1 MARLRATTQLRA
13 SARREAP
20 SHGRTTRGPLVLK
33 LGGELLEQPEDVERV
48 ARAIAALSPRP
59 PGPVARNRKL
69 AEPGPQLVV
78 VHGGGKEIDAALAVA
93 GIEKRQV
100 DGLRITDAATL
111 DVVVAVVAGSINTRL
126 VAAVR
131 RAGARPVGLTGAD
144 ATVATVKRSAPIKT
158 VAGELVDL
166 GLVGAPVDN
175 GRPQL
180 LSDLMQRGY
189 VPVIACVGATRD
201 GRLMNVNA
209 DTLASHLARAIG
221 ARRLVIAGG
230 TSGVLDEQGQT
241 IARMTGRE
249 AARLIKAGTANK
261 GMVAKLQACRAALAG
276 GVRDVVIANG
286 RDSRLDAVAL
296 DTAPATGCTQVV
308 R

>member
-1 MARLRATTQLRA
+1 MARVRAG
-13 SARREAP
+13 AP
-20 SHGRTTRGPLVLK
+20 IVLK
-33 LGGELLEQPEDVERV
+33 LGGELLEQADDLGRM
-48 ARAIAALSPRP
+48 ARGIAALS
-59 PGPVARNRKL
+59 ART
-69 AEPGPQLVV
+69 PLVV

-93 GIEKRQV
+93 GIPKRQV
-100 DGLRITDAATL
+100 DGLRVTDEPTL
-111 DVVVAVVAGSINTRL
+111 DVVVAVLAGAINTRL

-144 ATVATVKRSAPIKT
+144 ATVATVKRAAPITT
-158 VAGELVDL
+158 VAGERVDL
-166 GLVGAPVDN
+166 GLVGAPVAN

-180 LSDLMQRGY
+180 LTDLLGRGY
-189 VPVIACVGATRD
+189 VPIVACVGATRD

-209 DTLASHLARAIG
+209 DTLASHLAQAIG

-230 TSGVLDEQGQT
+230 TSGVLDERGHT
-241 IARMTGRE
+241 IGRMTGRE

-286 RDSRLDAVAL
+286 RQTKFDALAV
-296 DTAPATGCTQVV
+296 DTAPGGGCTQVV

>member
-1 MARLRATTQLRA
+1 MARVSRANRI
-13 SARREAP
+13 
-20 SHGRTTRGPLVLK
+20 VLK
-33 LGGELLEQPEDVERV
+33 LGGELLEQPEDVARV
-48 ARAIAALSPRP
+48 AKAITGLSKRAA
-59 PGPVARNRKL
+59 
-69 AEPGPQLVV
+69 LVV

-93 GIEKRQV
+93 GIPKQQV
-100 DGLRITDAATL
+100 DGLRVTDAATL
-111 DVVVAVVAGSINTRL
+111 EVVVSVLAGAINTRL

-131 RAGARPVGLTGAD
+131 RAGGRPVGLTGAD
-144 ATVATVKRSAPIKT
+144 ATVATVKRAAPIKT
-158 VAGELVDL
+158 VSGDVVDL
-166 GLVGAPVDN
+166 GLVGAPVSN
-175 GRPQL
+175 GRPEL
-180 LSDLMQRGY
+180 LSELLSRGY
-189 VPVIACVGATRD
+189 VPIVACVGATRD

-209 DTLASHLARAIG
+209 DTLASHLAQVIG

-230 TSGVLDEQGQT
+230 TPGVLNDQGKT

-286 RDSRLDAVAL
+286 RDSRLEAVAVES
-296 DTAPATGCTQVV
+296 TPPAGCTQVV